1 MLFEY
6 LKLLNADLLQRL
18 HELSQQV
25 HAQVIAKRKSGV
37 TEETQNVFM
46 NGELVLLQK
55 DPDKTYPTKLSLPF
69 TGPYEFIQQKGNVV
83 TCRHLAMGTVADYP
97 VQRLKYF
104 HGTHEDGFKAACED
118 FDQTELSAIF
128 CTNQIFEDGD

>member
-55 DPDKTYPTKLSLPF
+55 DPDKTYPKKLSLPF
-69 TGPYEFIQQKGNVV
+69 TGPYEVIQQDPMVPMKTPSRPPVKTLTKPNSPPYSVQ
-83 TCRHLAMGTVADYP
+83 AEFSKMGIN
-97 VQRLKYF
+97 F
-104 HGTHEDGFKAACED
+104 GW
-118 FDQTELSAIF
+118 S
-128 CTNQIFEDGD
+128 N